1 MKLINALLAA
11 LLALSLCGNAAQAAE
26 PEEHFL
32 LTPALLQKMKAVGA
46 EMKKYENEE
55 TDMSE
60 AKDNLSVDEY
70 AKAID
75 KEPRAKA
82 LLAKHGIR
90 SRDFAL
96 GTFALVHAGLFVSME
111 SMMNKKQ
118 MAEQMAGFTK
128 EQRANVELLR
138 KLGPSYYRYD

>member
-11 LLALSLCGNAAQAAE
+11 LLALSLCGGTAQAAE
-26 PEEHFL
+26 PEERFL
-32 LTPALLQKMKAVGA
+32 LTPTLLQKMKAIGG
-46 EMKKYENEE
+46 EMKKLEKEE
-55 TDMSE
+55 TDMSD

-70 AKAID
+70 AQAID

-90 SRDFAL
+90 SREFAL
-96 GTFALVHAGLFVSME
+96 GTFALVHAGMFVALEQTMG
-111 SMMNKKQ
+111 KKG
-118 MAEQMAGFTK
+118 AADAMAGFTK

-138 KLGPSYYRYD
+138 KLGPAYYRYD